1 MSKIA
6 VAAAVAGLSL
16 APAAFAETD
25 LYVTGGYSAF
35 DGEGATLNALTLRGG
50 IAFHEILGA
59 ELETSFGLGAKDV
72 DGAPGAQAEL
82 ENQFGAYLIGSYPV
96 APQFDVHV
104 RLGYA
109 TGEYQTS
116 NNGVS
121 GDVDVD
127 GFAFGVG
134 GEYMLTEQ
142 WGLRADY
149 TRIEAEDDAFDGGID
164 KFAIA
169 GVYKFGD
176 VR

>member
-1 MSKIA
+1 MDKIA
-6 VAAAVAGLSL
+6 VAAALTGAMLT
-16 APAAFAETD
+16 PAAFAETD

-50 IAFHEILGA
+50 IAFHEVLGA
-59 ELETSFGLGAKDV
+59 EFETSLGLGAKDLDSV
-72 DGAPGAQAEL
+72 PGAQAEL

-96 APQFDVHV
+96 APEFDVHV

-134 GEYMLTEQ
+134 GEYMITSQ

-149 TRIEAEDDAFDGGID
+149 TRIEAEDDTFDGGID